1 MCAPSDRQISGSAPQ
16 VTHNGEGKLL
26 ARPLKQN
33 AVRSRSF
40 NLRDPLDI
48 NIARCRATN
57 GFNHNT
63 NEKHGSKVLEDLM
76 VTRT

>member
-1 MCAPSDRQISGSAPQ
+1 MRTK
-16 VTHNGEGKLL
+16 TH
-26 ARPLKQN
+26 
-33 AVRSRSF
+33 
-40 NLRDPLDI
+40 I